1 MHLDDIDRTLLKLL
15 QEDASRTTKEL
26 AALVN
31 LSVTPVFERV
41 KRLEKNGVIKKYT
54 AIVDSEQISK
64 GFVVFCH
71 IRLKQHSRMLGQAF
85 RDSILAFEEI
95 TECYSISGSY
105 DFIAKIYVKS
115 MRHYQDFVLN
125 KLGVLESIGQIQS
138 DFVMG
143 VLKETH
149 ALPISDD

>member
-1 MHLDDIDRTLLKLL
+1 
-15 QEDASRTTKEL
+15 
-26 AALVN
+26 
-31 LSVTPVFERV
+31 
-41 KRLEKNGVIKKYT
+41 
-54 AIVDSEQISK
+54 
-64 GFVVFCH
+64 
-71 IRLKQHSRMLGQAF
+71 
-85 RDSILAFEEI
+85 
-95 TECYSISGSY
+95 
-105 DFIAKIYVKS
+105 